1 MPETRH
7 LIINPTIIKDSLFR
21 QSRLHL
27 LPLRI
32 PHMSNLI
39 PGRIKRHMCLV
50 KRILI
55 TLVELLPNEIDPL
68 LSPKTRVLLLNL
80 GHATRLIRS
89 IRSLEPPLRV
99 PVDLRG
105 ILVRERQG
113 VQRVVDTGGVE
124 GTCLAVGG
132 GVVELAEVEAA
143 GLLGGCLFGA
153 LAALGGL
160 GCFFF
165 GELGV
170 AFGLFASCF
179 SFLGFGI
186 FSVLLR
192 GLVRGR
198 VRSRCMVATGL
209 LLGVT
214 PLGSLL
220 PLLFLFSC
228 SLGIL
233 GCLLA
238 CGRIGFLYRTS
249 LAFSQI
255 AR

>member
-1 MPETRH
+1 
-7 LIINPTIIKDSLFR
+7 
-21 QSRLHL
+21 
-27 LPLRI
+27 
-32 PHMSNLI
+32 MSDLI
-39 PGRIKRHMCLV
+39 PRRIKRHMCLV

-55 TLVELLPNEIDPL
+55 TLVELLPDEIDPL

-80 GHATRLIRS
+80 GHATCLIRS
-89 IRSLEPPLRV
+89 IGSFEPPLRV
-99 PVDLRG
+99 PVDFGG

-124 GTCLAVGG
+124 GACLAVGG
-132 GVVELAEVEAA
+132 RVIELAEVEATR
-143 GLLGGCLFGA
+143 LLRGCLFGT

-160 GCFFF
+160 GCFFG

-170 AFGLFASCF
+170 AFGLLASRF
-179 SFLGFGI
+179 GFLGFGI
-186 FSVLLR
+186 FSFLLR

-198 VRSRCMVATGL
+198 VRSKCMVATGL
-209 LLGVT
+209 LLGVP

-233 GCLLA
+233 GCLFA
-238 CGRIGFLYRTS
+238 CSRIGFLYRT
-249 LAFSQI
+249 
-255 AR
+255 

>member
-1 MPETRH
+1 MG
-7 LIINPTIIKDSLFR
+7 N
-21 QSRLHL
+21 L
-27 LPLRI
+27 LPR
-32 PHMSNLI
+32 
-39 PGRIKRHMCLV
+39 RIKRHMRLV
-50 KRILI
+50 KRIII

-68 LSPKTRVLLLNL
+68 LSPKTGVLLLNL
-80 GHATRLIRS
+80 RHATRFIRS

-99 PVDLRG
+99 PVDLGG

-124 GTCLAVGG
+124 GACLAVGG
-132 GVVELAEVEAA
+132 RVVELAEVEAA
-143 GLLGGCLFGA
+143 GLLGGCLFGG

-160 GCFFF
+160 GCFFG

-170 AFGLFASCF
+170 AFGLLASCF
-179 SFLGFGI
+179 GFLGLGI

-198 VRSRCMVATGL
+198 VWSICMVATGL

-228 SLGIL
+228 LLGIL
-233 GCLLA
+233 SCLLA
-238 CGRIGFLYRTS
+238 CGRIGFLYRTL
-249 LAFSQI
+249 LASSHITRRRTQVRI
-255 AR
+255 VTRKRGRG